1 VEEEGRAEG
10 AGERL
15 DVGEVVAVVVRDD
28 DGVDA
33 PGEEIGAENRAG
45 GREDARAE
53 AGVDDDAS
61 AVVGLESMALPDEP
75 LLRTNTRTGARR

>member
-33 PGEEIGAENRAG
+33 PGEEIGAEIAQA

-61 AVVGLESMALPDEP
+61 AVVGLEEH
-75 LLRTNTRTGARR
+75 GVARRAAAEDEHAHGR